1 MSRWKMMFL
10 SLMPVMFAMNIRL
23 HNWHHICNVQYS
35 IITNVNGLM
44 AKLSS
49 SSLSSSLSISL
60 TTLWIYNTVI
70 LLDTNTRFYRAWSL
84 FYTAVYQHVNMV
96 RLCMSRCY
104 NGYSTTL
111 VRKKSCIQRPA
122 VPLWPSCSQPCICYL
137 FNMNAVHEYTQ
148 KREEIKTKNYSV

>member
-1 MSRWKMMFL
+1 MPRRKMMFL
-10 SLMPVMFAMNIRL
+10 SLMPAMFAMNIRL
-23 HNWHHICNVQYS
+23 RNWHHICNVQYS

-44 AKLSS
+44 AK
-49 SSLSSSLSISL
+49 LSSSLSISL

-122 VPLWPSCSQPCICYL
+122 VPLWCDHSGQVVHTHASVIYL
-137 FNMNAVHEYTQ
+137 IWTLYMSTHKKER
-148 KREEIKTKNYSV
+148 K